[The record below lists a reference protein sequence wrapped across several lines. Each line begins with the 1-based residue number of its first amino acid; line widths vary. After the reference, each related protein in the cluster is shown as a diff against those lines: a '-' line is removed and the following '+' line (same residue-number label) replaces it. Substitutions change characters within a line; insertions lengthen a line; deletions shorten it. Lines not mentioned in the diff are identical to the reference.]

1 MVGRSQGR
9 LGELCHPFRSASF
22 AGGIMTSAAAI
33 PPTSPKSRSATA
45 APASAV
51 ARFPDFPPRNDMMN
65 PVHLHDYGN
74 QPALRLH
81 LGNPDTTIVLGEVPI
96 AREVPLGRTGV
107 RIPDLLVA
115 FNVDTEHILA
125 QMGYAINEI
134 GKPPDLVLEVASNT
148 TSRRDET
155 VKRRDYA
162 AFGVPEYWLFDPDWG
177 RRYERGLIGW
187 TLVDGEY
194 EAIPI
199 HQDAPDEHYGYSA
212 VLGLYVCWE
221 HRRLRWYDAAVGY
234 LRSHD
239 EERLDRITAE
249 YALGQERTARLSTEQ
264 VLDQERAAHLS
275 AEQAL
280 ERERVAHISAEQAL
294 ERERAARQELED
306 LLRRHGVP
314 PPAGDDRNR
323 G

>member
-1 MVGRSQGR
+1 
-9 LGELCHPFRSASF
+9 
-22 AGGIMTSAAAI
+22 MTSAAAI
-33 PPTSPKSRSATA
+33 PPTSPAPQSRSATA
-45 APASAV
+45 PPASV
-51 ARFPDFPPRNDMMN
+51 RRFPAFPPRNDMMN

-81 LGNPDTTIVLGEVPI
+81 LGHPDTTIVLGEVPI
-96 AREVPLGRTGV
+96 AWEVPLGRAGV
-107 RIPDLLVA
+107 RIPDLMVA
-115 FNVDTEHILA
+115 FNVDTNHILA

-187 TLVDGEY
+187 TLADGEY
-194 EAIPI
+194 KAIPI

-221 HRRLRWYDAAVGY
+221 HRRLRWYDPAAGY

-239 EERLDRITAE
+239 EERLDRLTAE
-249 YALGQERTARLSTEQ
+249 YALSQERTARLSSEQ
-264 VLDQERAAHLS
+264 TLDQERAARL
-275 AEQAL
+275 
-280 ERERVAHISAEQAL
+280 
-294 ERERAARQELED
+294 ELED
-306 LLRRHGVP
+306 LLRRHGIQP
-314 PPAGDDRNR
+314 PRS
-323 G
+323 

>member
-1 MVGRSQGR
+1 
-9 LGELCHPFRSASF
+9 
-22 AGGIMTSAAAI
+22 MTSSTAI
-33 PPTSPKSRSATA
+33 PPASPSPKGRSATA
-45 APASAV
+45 AADAV
-51 ARFPDFPPRNDMMN
+51 ARFPDFPPRDDMMN

-96 AREVPLGRTGV
+96 ARDVPLGRTGV

-115 FNVDTEHILA
+115 FNVDTEQILA

-187 TLVDGEY
+187 TLAGGEY

-234 LRSHD
+234 LRSYD
-239 EERLDRITAE
+239 EERLDRLTAE
-249 YALGQERTARLSTEQ
+249 YALGRERTARLSTEQ
-264 VLDQERAAHLS
+264 ALDQERAAYL
-275 AEQAL
+275 ATEQAL
-280 ERERVAHISAEQAL
+280 ERERAAYLATEQAL
-294 ERERAARQELED
+294 ERERAARRELED
-306 LLRRHGVP
+306 LLRQHGVQ
-314 PPAGDDRNR
+314 PPAADDRN
-323 G
+323 GGQ